1 MGTVNIR
8 VKSGKKKGQVAR
20 CDYRV
25 NSAGNIVGVKCHIT
39 PKKKTKTK
47 AKRRRRRAA

>member
-8 VKSGKKKGQVAR
+8 IKSGKKKGQVAK

-25 NSAGNIVGVKCHIT
+25 NSAGNIVGVKCRVDR
-39 PKKKTKTK
+39 KKKTKTK
-47 AKRRRRRAA
+47 AKRRGRRAA